1 MFIQIVGGGSIGLL
15 FAGKLAAVSDGLRCA
30 IVARSRE
37 QRDALAQAGITVQGG
52 GPAGLAALTPEE
64 AAAQADKP
72 DWLLLAVK
80 QGDIDAAFA
89 ALIGGM
95 LGAQTRVLCLQN
107 GIGHLE
113 RLSASVPPSRLYAAT
128 TTEGARRLSATEVR
142 HTGSG
147 VTLFGRAAAE
157 TPAADGAPQAEEAE
171 KKLVSA
177 LHSAGFDA
185 AVSNPI
191 HVILWNKLL
200 VSAVINPLTAILGV
214 TNGQLPQLPHAE
226 ELMRTLHAEASAVMR
241 ACGYEPAPDAW
252 ERLLDVCRRTADNR
266 SSMLRDIEEG
276 RATEIDWI
284 VGELLREAEAR
295 GEAVPALRT
304 IYRLVK
310 ALEARPA
317 PRE

>member
-1 MFIQIVGGGSIGLL
+1 MYIQIVGAGSLGLL
-15 FAGKLAAVSDGLRCA
+15 FAGKLAAMGGVRCA

-37 QRDALAQAGITVQGG
+37 QRDAIERMGITVQGG
-52 GPAGLAALTPEE
+52 APAELAAYTPED

-89 ALIGGM
+89 ASVGGM
-95 LGAQTRVLCLQN
+95 IGPFTRVLCLQN
-107 GIGHLE
+107 GFGHLE
-113 RLSASVPPSRLYAAT
+113 RLSGSVPPARLYAAT
-128 TTEGARRLSATEVR
+128 TTEGARRVSATEVR

-147 VTLFGRAAAE
+147 ATLFGRAAPDA
-157 TPAADGAPQAEEAE
+157 PAAAEAEQAEAEAAE
-171 KKLVSA
+171 KMLVAA
-177 LHSAGFDA
+177 LLSAGFDA

-214 TNGQLPQLPHAE
+214 TNGQLPQLPQAE

-252 ERLLDVCRRTADNR
+252 ERLLDVSRRTAGNR
-266 SSMLRDIEEG
+266 SSMLRDMEEG

-284 VGELLREAEAR
+284 VGSLLRDAEER
-295 GEAVPALRT
+295 GVAVPALRT

-317 PRE
+317 R